1 MSTEKLKLV
10 NKFFGGIVRDDK
22 ASAQGVASNVEELD
36 IFTNADYVQAE
47 QIFSSY
53 ALPAST
59 EIYAYTS
66 GIDGTLYAYGKETS
80 GNKVR
85 ILSVATGGAANPST
99 LATLFTSADA
109 TNLAYSVSPVQFFKT
124 TDTTTGSLY
133 YVKGTGAS
141 WYLVRYNITSAAE
154 QRYDGSAWVT
164 SDALD
169 SNTQLGNISG
179 SYDKISMK
187 VMFGELFITNGNFIS
202 KIDKDGVLTLVAFTL
217 PREWNAVDLIPVSD
231 VAIILGRYIDR
242 TVNYCK
248 GFWWDLTSAQQVDD
262 SFDIPSGGPQ
272 WIINHK
278 ETIKILTAIN
288 GTARFYQL
296 SGAFPGAVVLE
307 LPGLVL
313 NNVATET
320 STQSISPSKTL
331 AVKERILYF
340 GLWKTDKSGVYGIGQ
355 IDSGKP
361 TALILSKRFSTT
373 DYSLHKPTALYTLGA
388 NFFAAYDDNGTN
400 TSIVCKTLNSPNR
413 STSAIYE
420 SIWIDDG
427 DPFVNKKLNGA
438 YLATY
443 PLPASSDV
451 NLSVQADYSG
461 SYTEVFRADGTS
473 LNTTSAVEGWFTC
486 KAFDKKKVFKIKM
499 EIISN
504 GSSSPKVVAI
514 GLRMIN
520 QSTPATQ

>member
-1 MSTEKLKLV
+1 MATEKIKLI

-22 ASAQGVASNVEELD
+22 SSAQGVASNIEEVD
-36 IFTNADYVQAE
+36 IFSNADYIQAE

-53 ALPAST
+53 SLPAST
-59 EIYAYTS
+59 EIYAHTS
-66 GIDGTLYAYGKETS
+66 GSDGTLYAYGKETAA
-80 GNKVR
+80 NKVR
-85 ILSVATGGAANPST
+85 ILSVASGGATAPGS
-99 LATLFTSADA
+99 LATLFTSADT

-154 QRYDGSAWVT
+154 QRYNGSAWVT

-169 SNTQLGNISG
+169 SNTQLGNITG
-179 SYDKISMK
+179 SFDKIVMK
-187 VMFGELFITNGNFIS
+187 VIFGELFITNGNYIA
-202 KIDKDGVLTLVAFTL
+202 KVDKDGVLTTNAFTL
-217 PREWNAVDLIPVSD
+217 PKEWNSVDIIPVSD
-231 VAIILGRYIDR
+231 VAIILGRYTDR

-248 GFWWDLTSAQQVDD
+248 GFWWDLTAALQVDD

-278 ETIKILTAIN
+278 ETIKIFTAIN
-288 GTARFYQL
+288 GTGRFYQL

-320 STQSISPSKTL
+320 STQSISPQKTL
-331 AVKERILYF
+331 CVKERILYF

-355 IDSGKP
+355 IDAGKP
-361 TALILSKRFSTT
+361 TALILSKRFATS
-373 DYSLHKPTALYTLGA
+373 DYSNHKPLSLYTLGP
-388 NFFAAYDDNGTN
+388 NFFGAFTDNTTN
-400 TSIVCKTLNSPNR
+400 TSISCQTLNSPSR

-420 SIWIDDG
+420 SIWIDDN
-427 DPFVNKKLNGA
+427 DPISLKKLMGT
-438 YLATY
+438 YITSY
-443 PLPASSDV
+443 PLPASTDV
-451 NLSVQADYSG
+451 NVSIQADYSG

-473 LNTTSAVEGWFTC
+473 FNTTSGLEAWFTS
-486 KAFDKKKVFKIKM
+486 KTFDKKRVFKVKL
-499 EIISN
+499 ELV
-504 GSSSPKVVAI
+504 SSTTNSPKVTAI
-514 GLRMIN
+514 GLRMIVG
-520 QSTPATQ
+520 STPGTQ

>member
-1 MSTEKLKLV
+1 MATEKVKLI
-10 NKFFGGIVRDDK
+10 NKFYGGMVRDDK
-22 ASAQGVASNVEELD
+22 ASAQGVASNIEEVD
-36 IFTNADYVQAE
+36 IFSNADFIQAE

-59 EIYAYTS
+59 EVYAHTS
-66 GIDGTLYAYGKETS
+66 GIDGTLYGYGRETAGS
-80 GNKVR
+80 KVR
-85 ILSVATGGAANPST
+85 ILSVASGGASNPST

-154 QRYDGSAWVT
+154 QRYNGSAWVT

-179 SYDKISMK
+179 SFDRISMK
-187 VMFGELFITNGNFIS
+187 VMFGELFITNGNFIT
-202 KIDKDGVLTLVAFTL
+202 KVDKDGVVTLVAFTL
-217 PREWNAVDLIPVSD
+217 PKEWNSVDIVPVSD

-248 GFWWDLTSAQQVDD
+248 GFWWDLTSALQVDD

-288 GTARFYQL
+288 NSARLYQL

-307 LPGLVL
+307 LPGLVI

-320 STQSISPSKTL
+320 ATQPISPAKTL
-331 AVKERILYF
+331 AIKERILYF
-340 GLWKTDKSGVYGIGQ
+340 GLWKTDKTGIYGIGQ

-373 DYSLHKPTALYTLGA
+373 DYSLHKPISLYTLGS
-388 NFFAAYDDNGTN
+388 NFFASFDDNGTN
-400 TSIVCKTLNSPNR
+400 TSVACKTLNSPSR
-413 STSAIYE
+413 SSSGVYE
-420 SIWIDDG
+420 SIWIDDS
-427 DPFVNKKLNGA
+427 DPLVDKKLSA
-438 YLATY
+438 AHVTTY

-451 NLSVQADYSG
+451 NVSIQADYSG
-461 SYTEVFRADGTS
+461 SYTEVFRPDGTS
-473 LNTTSAVEGWFTC
+473 FNTTSGLEGKFNTPS
-486 KAFDKKKVFKIKM
+486 FGNKKVFKVKV
-499 EIISN
+499 ELV
-504 GSSSPKVVAI
+504 SSGANSPKVTSV
-514 GLRMIN
+514 GLRLIA
-520 QSTPATQ
+520 QSSPASK